1 MDTVEINWTTV
12 SYCVIG
18 LFALAGFFR
27 GWWKEAITTFLL
39 GGLVL
44 LLQMPEVAYSII
56 DFINQILAKIWSWL
70 PASVID
76 FLTNTFGITSL
87 QIDAGSGQT
96 WLVILIGALAFSII
110 LSHFLLPNQNKKSGG
125 YYAYTVTPLGA
136 FLGGLLGGLNG
147 FLIINLVR
155 EYLTGSNL
163 PTPGTEEPATEVA
176 VAGSRIAGTAST
188 GVDLA
193 VTNMPAFTQI
203 SEVAGWVVIG
213 LGILLLL
220 FVLRSR
226 FFKERQPP
234 GYVRKEYKN
243 AFERT

>member
-1 MDTVEINWTTV
+1 
-12 SYCVIG
+12 VIG

-27 GWWKEAITTFLL
+27 GWWKEAITAFLL

-56 DFINQILAKIWSWL
+56 DFINQILARVWGWMPSSIQ
-70 PASVID
+70 D
-76 FLTNTFGITSL
+76 FLTNTLGITSL
-87 QIDAGSGQT
+87 QIDPASGQT
-96 WLVILIGALAFSII
+96 WLVILIATLAFSII
-110 LSHFLLPNQNKKSGG
+110 LSHFLLPNQNKKSGS
-125 YYAYTVTPLGA
+125 YYAYTVTPLGS

-147 FLIINLVR
+147 FLIINLVK
-155 EYLTGSNL
+155 EYLMGSSL
-163 PTPGTEEPATEVA
+163 PTPGTEEPTTEIA
-176 VAGSRIAGTAST
+176 IAGSQVAGIAST

-193 VTNMPAFTQI
+193 VTDMPTFTQI

-213 LGILLLL
+213 LGVLLFL

-226 FFKERQPP
+226 FFREKQPP
-234 GYVRKEYKN
+234 GYQRREYKN

>member
-1 MDTVEINWTTV
+1 VDTVEINWTTV

-27 GWWKEAITTFLL
+27 GWWKEAISAFLL

-44 LLQMPEVAYSII
+44 LLRMPEVAYSII
-56 DFINQILAKIWSWL
+56 EFINQVLARVWGWM
-70 PASVID
+70 PASIQD
-76 FLTNTFGITSL
+76 FLTNVFGITSL
-87 QIDAGSGQT
+87 QIDATSGQT
-96 WLVILIGALAFSII
+96 WLVILIAALAFSII
-110 LSHFLLPNQNKKSGG
+110 LSHFLLPNQNKRSSS

-155 EYLTGSNL
+155 EYLMGSNL
-163 PTPGTEEPATEVA
+163 PTPGTGEPATEIAMAGGQA
-176 VAGSRIAGTAST
+176 VRMAST
-188 GVDLA
+188 GVNLA

-203 SEVAGWVVIG
+203 SQVVGWIVVG
-213 LGILLLL
+213 LAVLLLL

-226 FFKERQPP
+226 FAKRQQPP
-234 GYVRKEYKN
+234 GHERRDYKN
-243 AFERT
+243 AFE

>member
-1 MDTVEINWTTV
+1 VDTVEINWTTI

-56 DFINQILAKIWSWL
+56 DFINQILATIWSWL
-70 PASVID
+70 PASMQD
-76 FLTNTFGITSL
+76 FMMNTLGITSF

-96 WLVILIGALAFSII
+96 WLVILIATLAFSII
-110 LSHFLLPNQNKKSGG
+110 LSHFMLPNQNKRSSG
-125 YYAYTVTPLGA
+125 YYAYPVTPLGG
-136 FLGGLLGGLNG
+136 FFGGLLGGLNG

-155 EYLTGSNL
+155 EYLMGSSL
-163 PTPGTEEPATEVA
+163 PTPGVEEPVTEMA
-176 VAGSRIAGTAST
+176 VAGGIAST
-188 GVDLA
+188 GVDLT
-193 VTNMPAFTQI
+193 VTDLPTFTQI
-203 SEVAGWVVIG
+203 GEFAAWAVVG
-213 LGILLLL
+213 LGVLLLL

-226 FFKERQPP
+226 MAGDRRPP
-234 GYVRKEYKN
+234 GYIRKEYKN
-243 AFERT
+243 AFESERT

>member
-1 MDTVEINWTTV
+1 VDTIEINWTTI

-56 DFINQILAKIWSWL
+56 DFVNQILATIWSWL
-70 PASVID
+70 PASITD
-76 FLTNTFGITSL
+76 FLTNIFGITSL
-87 QIDAGSGQT
+87 QIDASNGQT
-96 WLVILIGALAFSII
+96 WLVILIATLAFSII
-110 LSHFLLPNQNKKSGG
+110 LSHFLLPNQNRRSGG
-125 YYAYTVTPLGA
+125 YYAYPVTPLGG
-136 FLGGLLGGLNG
+136 FIGGLLGGLNG

-155 EYLTGSNL
+155 EYLTGSSL
-163 PTPGTEEPATEVA
+163 PLPGVEEPASEIA
-176 VAGSRIAGTAST
+176 VVGGIAST

-193 VTNMPAFTQI
+193 VTDMPTFTQI
-203 SEVAGWVVIG
+203 SEFAGWIVVG
-213 LGILLLL
+213 LGVLLLL

-226 FFKERQPP
+226 FASKKQPL
-234 GYVRKEYKN
+234 GYIRREYKN
-243 AFERT
+243 AFEKT